1 MKDELMVNVL
11 AVLDGLEAEL
21 GRVRVSEL
29 CSAAVLQRWLGLVGE
44 AELALVGLLGLPGDL
59 DVSGQVFYFKRVY
72 PRLKGLA
79 LYAQGRFLR
88 SGELEGAS
96 VKELRRFYQGEVSRI
111 DRFFMRY
118 QFHYGYFCLGGS
130 ELDGLFFSL
139 GAGLQSVLLPVLA
152 LDVPAGVPLTGY
164 LFALF
169 VAKERLR
176 VDLLGLLAGLDGK
189 PVLSDS
195 ASVSDQG
202 ALHRPFQWTAEVVN
216 LIELAHAL
224 HLKGAVNDGQTG
236 IVEFFEGLG
245 DFFGVNLGVPK
256 RGFEDLKA
264 RKRLS
269 KTHFTDS
276 LRDALLEKMAE
287 SDAWLGAG
295 FKR

>member
-1 MKDELMVNVL
+1 MKDELMVNAL

-29 CSAAVLQRWLGLVGE
+29 SWAAVLQRWLGLVGE
-44 AELALVGLLGLPGDL
+44 AELALLALLGRPDDL

-72 PRLKGLA
+72 PRLKGLG

-96 VKELRRFYQGEVSRI
+96 LKELRRFYQGEVSRI